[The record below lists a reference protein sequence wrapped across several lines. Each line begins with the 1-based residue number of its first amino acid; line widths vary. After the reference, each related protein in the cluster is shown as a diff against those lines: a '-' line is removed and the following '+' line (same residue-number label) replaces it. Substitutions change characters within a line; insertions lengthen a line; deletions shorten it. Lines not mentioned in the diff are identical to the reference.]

1 MNLNKEKKEGA
12 MYYSFLF
19 FETYMLTYTWQLYKN
34 SQTQWLQ
41 RDQQGYQS
49 ILERLGNELY
59 LG

>member
-1 MNLNKEKKEGA
+1 
-12 MYYSFLF
+12 MYCSFLF

-49 ILERLGNELY
+49 ILERLGNE
-59 LG
+59 